1 MNVVVGNVSGQLVEQ
16 WIERLTPY
24 FWPLVGGIVALYVV
38 VKLWRFLRSAATT
51 YGSVG
56 MFGKGRGTAPADY
69 TEHHRVRWHADPA
82 RFTPAPEHWSLGVT
96 AVYGICAGD
105 PWDRLTEGNH
115 EQTRLAL
122 AEAWGIRSRPQMLAQ
137 IYGLL
142 REGHRVWLED
152 LASGRVMPMRDDQE
166 QAWQVAQ
173 AQANHRGVRD
183 VRFDAWDLVRAAMLT
198 RSGYALE
205 WLTDS
210 EAVDTLNLIS
220 AHLQARYASWE
231 EMGDHFLRAR
241 WFWNSADGIEE
252 KQNDAH
258 DISRQAALLAPIT
271 GPWSRLPW
279 RQPLPESRLVLLDSL
294 IREGLV
300 EQVPEHAHT
309 PLAEKLD
316 AAAAERLAR

>member
-1 MNVVVGNVSGQLVEQ
+1 MEFVPAWLQEPWVEQ
-16 WIERLTPY
+16 AMPF
-24 FWPLVGGIVALYVV
+24 FWPLVVVIVVVYIV
-38 VKLWRFLRSAATT
+38 VKLWRFARAAASE

-56 MFGKGRGTAPADY
+56 VFGKRRGTDPADY
-69 TEHHRVRWHADPA
+69 TEHHRVRWHTDPA
-82 RFTPAPEHWSLGVT
+82 RFTPTPEHWPLGVT

-122 AEAWGIRSRPQMLAQ
+122 VEAWGIRSRPQMLAQ
-137 IYGLL
+137 IYSLL
-142 REGHRVWLED
+142 RTGHRVGFEALVEGIPRT
-152 LASGRVMPMRDDQE
+152 AGDDPE
-166 QAWQVAQ
+166 LAWQLAQ
-173 AQANHRGVRD
+173 IEENNRGIRD

-220 AHLQARYASWE
+220 ARLQARYASWE

-241 WFWNSADGIEE
+241 WFWNAADGFEG

-279 RQPLPESRLVLLDSL
+279 RQSLPASRLLLLDAL

-300 EQVPEHAHT
+300 EQVPQYAVT
-309 PLAEKLD
+309 PLAQTLD
-316 AAAAERLAR
+316 AALAERLAR